1 MIRATSLS
9 KSFGRLQAVRDVSF
23 EVTTGSVVGFLGP
36 NGAGKSTTMRML
48 TGFLS
53 PDAGRVEIGE
63 FGMAEQPLEARSQVG
78 YLPENTPLYGG
89 MRVDDYLEHVA
100 KLRGIARPERAR
112 ALGRAAERA
121 GLHGML
127 TRRVRTLSKGYR
139 QRVGLAQAL
148 ISDPP
153 VLILDEPTSGLDPAE
168 VGRMRSLVREL
179 GTDKTVLLSSHVLG
193 EIEELCAR
201 VLILSGGQL
210 VADDSLDALRCGQD
224 STLIL
229 EVRGQLE
236 EVRALLAAQPV
247 LASFDLG
254 PGEREGLLEA
264 DLFADSG
271 RVIDDVAVAIAAA
284 VVGAGFGLVRLER
297 RRRTLHEVFLDATRG
312 AAEKASA

>member
-53 PDAGRVEIGE
+53 PDRGRVDIGAW
-63 FGMAEQPLEARSQVG
+63 GMADQPLEARAQVG
-78 YLPENTPLYGG
+78 YLPEHTPLYDG
-89 MRVDDYLEHVA
+89 MRVDDYLEHVGR
-100 KLRGIARPERAR
+100 LRGIPRAQR
-112 ALGRAAERA
+112 RVALQRAAERA

-127 TRRVRTLSKGYR
+127 NRRVRTLSKGYR

-168 VGRMRSLVREL
+168 VGRMRGLVREL
-179 GTDKTVLLSSHVLG
+179 GADKTVLLSSHVLG

-201 VLILSGGQL
+201 VLILSGGRL
-210 VADDSLDALRCGQD
+210 VADDSLEALRREQG
-224 STLIL
+224 SVLVL
-229 EVRGQLE
+229 EVRGEVGQL
-236 EVRALLAAQPV
+236 RDLLVAQP
-247 LASFDLG
+247 LLDSFDLG

-264 DLFADSG
+264 DLFAAAGQQLDE
-271 RVIDDVAVAIAAA
+271 VAA
-284 VVGAGFGLVRLER
+284 VSYTHL
-297 RRRTLHEVFLDATRG
+297 TLPT
-312 AAEKASA
+312 KA